1 MAVCLNLATRSKLLS
16 ALNMSHSSSLFMRNQ
31 ETSLKRVLTQMKDIE
46 RFKLKGKPGFIRINQ
61 NHIQNN
67 KLRFKLEKN
76 RDWKA
81 IGRLLLMFLVMKT
94 SRM

>member
-1 MAVCLNLATRSKLLS
+1 MG
-16 ALNMSHSSSLFMRNQ
+16 NQ
-31 ETSLKRVLTQMKDIE
+31 ELSLKIVLTRMKDIE
-46 RFKLKGKPGFIRINQ
+46 RFKLKGKPGFIRINK
-61 NHIQNN
+61 NYIQNN

-81 IGRLLLMFLVMKT
+81 IGKLLLMFLVMKT